1 MIVFVTISTVK
12 FWSMSSKNI
21 TFITCINNTF
31 VTKPGKGI
39 IYSKKSE
46 LCFRYISAFKVEP
59 FVARVATNTVYIIRH
74 LRLACWAE
82 TGHRG
87 GGRGLEKV
95 CVV

>member
-1 MIVFVTISTVK
+1 
-12 FWSMSSKNI
+12 MSSKNI

-46 LCFRYISAFKVEP
+46 LCFRDFSAFKVEP
-59 FVARVATNTVYIIRH
+59 FVTGVTTNTIYIIWY
-74 LRLACWAE
+74 LRLACRAE

-87 GGRGLEKV
+87 RGSGLEKV
-95 CVV
+95 CKLWYNMKSNNSH